1 MEKDKEDLNPLE
13 IASLQFEHADQDLT
27 QEFAPEIHLIL
38 VALGHPE
45 AFVTDLSSVSD
56 FTCVF
61 DSKDERLADAQRRLG
76 LISKKYGFDITT
88 SDLLVDI
95 ARKMREF
102 RDAQWAETGRR

>member
-1 MEKDKEDLNPLE
+1 MEKDKEDLNPLQ
-13 IASLQFEHADQDLT
+13 IASLQFEHADQGLT
-27 QEFAPEIHLIL
+27 QEYAEEIHIIL
-38 VALGHPE
+38 VGLGHPE

-76 LISKKYGFDITT
+76 MISKKYGFEIQ
-88 SDLLVDI
+88 SADLLVDI

-102 RDAQWAETGRR
+102 RDAQWAGRR

>member
-1 MEKDKEDLNPLE
+1 MENVQ
-13 IASLQFEHADQDLT
+13 IEHAPQDDI
-27 QEFAPEIHLIL
+27 EKFSEEIHIIL

>member
-1 MEKDKEDLNPLE
+1 MEKDKDLNPLQ

-27 QEFAPEIHLIL
+27 EKFFEEIHIIL

-45 AFVTDLSSVSD
+45 AFVTDLSSISD
-56 FTCVF
+56 FT
-61 DSKDERLADAQRRLG
+61 SKDERLADAQRRLG
-76 LISKKYGFDITT
+76 MISKKYDFEITT

-102 RDAQWAETGRR
+102 RDKHWAETGRR